1 MASSSSQ
8 SKRGNE
14 DMDDLDTIVQAR
26 NSRKHRSQKFRLEWC
41 KDDELR
47 DWLLPDKN
55 DVHKARCKYCNVQF
69 VAELTNIRGHG
80 NGKKHKSLL
89 ASLTSGTKT
98 QKSIS
103 TFVTKNISS
112 DLKLQVS
119 RAEIKIAS
127 FVAEHNISFLAT
139 DHLTEM
145 LKECF
150 PDSNIAK
157 NLAMKR
163 TKSTAIIKNVIGLSH
178 KESLAVTLRKTKF
191 SVLTDEST
199 DIGTV
204 KTACVVIRLVIVY

>member
-1 MASSSSQ
+1 MASSSK

-14 DMDDLDTIVQAR
+14 DMDDLDSIVQAR
-26 NSRKHRSQKFRLEWC
+26 LHRSQKFRLEWC

-47 DWLLPDKN
+47 DWLLPEKN
-55 DVHKARCKYCNVQF
+55 DVYKARWKYCNVQF
-69 VAELTNIRGHG
+69 VAELSNIRGHG
-80 NGKKHKSLL
+80 NGKKHKNIL

-98 QKSIS
+98 QNLIS
-103 TFVTKNISS
+103 KFITKDISS
-112 DLKLQVS
+112 DLKMQVS

-139 DHLTEM
+139 DHLTEL

-199 DIGTV
+199 DIGG
-204 KTACVVIRLVIVY
+204 